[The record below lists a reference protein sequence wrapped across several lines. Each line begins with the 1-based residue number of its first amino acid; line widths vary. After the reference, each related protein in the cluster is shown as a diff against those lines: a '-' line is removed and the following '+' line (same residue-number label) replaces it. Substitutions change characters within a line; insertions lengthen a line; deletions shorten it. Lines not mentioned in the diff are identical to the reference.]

1 MIKRIALS
9 AVPLAA
15 AAALTMAGVA
25 QAAPVP
31 TVNSDGT
38 VGYQAVQNPG
48 GTTYFTHVIGQFGL
62 GNPQYGNT
70 NPTLETNPALLAEL
84 HGASILPTGTWAPFN
99 AHGVVANAARVGLC
113 GGEHHFNPGTT
124 VQDVIVPTSTH
135 TYEVVAFK
143 GTFSSTGDACLDT
156 VLPTGYASILLRNVP
171 SRDTMQLEVL
181 YDGLHSHNG
190 VGPGNATI
198 VAHDLSNPSSSTVN
212 TNGVSGPV
220 FPTPHSEF
228 YEADAG
234 AIGAAG
240 RPQDSLPS
248 DVGPDANGPNLLVKL
263 AHVQLNGNNENTGQE
278 VHGTLQSDAAW
289 EAVPVTVHSH
299 GDIAAAVSVFKSDHF
314 SVYTAPGTLDYP
326 NGNGG
331 NGAGGHPFP

>member
-1 MIKRIALS
+1 MIKKIALS

-15 AAALTMAGVA
+15 AAALTMGGVA
-25 QAAPVP
+25 QAATAQAP

-48 GTTYFTHVIGQFGL
+48 GTTYFTHIIGQFGL

-70 NPTLETNPALLAEL
+70 NPTLETNPALLGAL
-84 HGASILPTGTWAPFN
+84 HAASVVPTGTWGAFD
-99 AHGVVANAARVGLC
+99 AHGIVANAARVGLC
-113 GGEHHFNPGTT
+113 GGEHHSNAGTT

-143 GTFSSTGDACLDT
+143 GTFSSTGDACLDST
-156 VLPTGYASILLRNVP
+156 LPTGYASILLRNVP

-198 VAHDLSNPSSSTVN
+198 VARDLSNPSSSTVN
-212 TNGVSGPV
+212 TNMTSGPV

-234 AIGAAG
+234 IIGANG
-240 RPQDSLPS
+240 IPQSSLPG
-248 DVGPDANGPNLLVKL
+248 DVRTTSPSSRRRVFSTTRTAL
-263 AHVQLNGNNENTGQE
+263 A
-278 VHGTLQSDAAW
+278 
-289 EAVPVTVHSH
+289 VTVP
-299 GDIAAAVSVFKSDHF
+299 AAA
-314 SVYTAPGTLDYP
+314 TAAAATTTR
-326 NGNGG
+326 N
-331 NGAGGHPFP
+331 A